1 MATNL
6 GLFQFDI
13 DEFLLKRVKVQDY
26 KSSLLLEKNILS
38 ILVDSQSNIW
48 LGTVSS
54 GVLKIQ
60 SNNSNYLSLKQ
71 IPLTNKRILALEEY
85 GSDKIFCGTENDGLF
100 VFRLP
105 RILQIGIFQI
115 ILRVLVLPPT
125 LFGRFFQITNRGL
138 WIGYYDKG
146 LDKYDPK
153 HFKFNFFENKNSA
166 GNSIIPKSISGI
178 AKDKNG
184 LIWFSSID
192 QGVYAYNSN
201 KDYYYHLND
210 PKNKLASGINSYDI
224 PSLYIDKQGN
234 VWVASWYSG
243 IYLLKNGTDRFVN
256 FNRKTHPE
264 IFKSNRIASFSR
276 I

>member
-1 MATNL
+1 MIDDAGNLWVGSNDGLHLYSSEKDNFLRFLNNFQGKPIKVHAIEPLDNDNILVGTHQSGLFVINSSTNSISEIKLSSNIEKNNFLVHDIKRDISRRIWVATNF

-100 VFRLP
+100 VLDYQGNIADRYLSNNSESFS
-105 RILQIGIFQI
+105 IASNSVWSIFSDNEQ
-115 ILRVLVLPPT
+115 R
-125 LFGRFFQITNRGL
+125 L

-146 LDKYDPK
+146 LDKYD
-153 HFKFNFFENKNSA
+153 
-166 GNSIIPKSISGI
+166 
-178 AKDKNG
+178 
-184 LIWFSSID
+184 
-192 QGVYAYNSN
+192 
-201 KDYYYHLND
+201 
-210 PKNKLASGINSYDI
+210 
-224 PSLYIDKQGN
+224 
-234 VWVASWYSG
+234 
-243 IYLLKNGTDRFVN
+243 
-256 FNRKTHPE
+256 KT
-264 IFKSNRIASFSR
+264 F
-276 I
+276 